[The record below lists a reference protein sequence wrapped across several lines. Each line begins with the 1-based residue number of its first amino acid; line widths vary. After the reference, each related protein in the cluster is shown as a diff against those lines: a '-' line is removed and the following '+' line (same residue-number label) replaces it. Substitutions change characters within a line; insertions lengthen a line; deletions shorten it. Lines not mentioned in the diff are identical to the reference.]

1 MGNFHSRCAALLLQ
15 LGVVVDIIAAVAV
28 AVVAINVA
36 VIVAALCCGGHCRC
50 F

>member
-15 LGVVVDIIAAVAV
+15 LGVVVDIIAVVAG
-28 AVVAINVA
+28 AINVV